1 MHDTALL
8 AWVKSEKVF
17 LKIQPGTGDN
27 LLREDIRAGYVD
39 YYLWST
45 FRPECIDI
53 DGELDM
59 DCLDSGM
66 FLFTE
71 SLGTKA
77 ALQSCYKEA
86 FGKEYDEADVVVLLE
101 E

>member
-8 AWVKSEKVF
+8 TWVKSEKVF

-27 LLREDIRAGYVD
+27 LRPDDIRAGYVD

-66 FLFTE
+66 FLFKE
-71 SLGTKA
+71 SPDAKA

-86 FGKEYDEADVVVLLE
+86 FGKEYDESDVVVLLE